1 MATFPRFLHL
11 KMYIQDENLKTAYVS
26 SAQKHN
32 NNMLNNPFPD
42 AGFDLFTPETM
53 VANCL
58 VTSKINFGVKCSAFM
73 VDNTIPDRSYTLPS
87 GFYMY
92 PRSST
97 GSKTPLRLT
106 NSVGIIDSGYRGN
119 LMSFFDNIRT
129 VDYTIQSMD
138 KLVQICAPSLLPI
151 IVDIVNLEYELGDM
165 TIRGEGGFG
174 STN

>member
-1 MATFPRFLHL
+1 MAIPFPRFLHL
-11 KMYIQDENLKTAYVS
+11 KMYIEDEELKASYFS

-32 NNMLNNPFPD
+32 NNMMNNPFPD

-53 VANCL
+53 VANGL
-58 VTSKINFGVKCSAFM
+58 VTTKINFGVKCSAYM
-73 VDNTIPDRSYTLPS
+73 VDNTFARGTLPS

-119 LMSFFDNIRT
+119 LMSFFDNVRT
-129 VDYTIQSMD
+129 VDYTIQKMD
-138 KLVQICAPSLLPI
+138 KLVQICAPNLLPI
-151 IVDIVNLEYELGDM
+151 IIDIVNLESELGDM
-165 TIRGEGGFG
+165 TIRGDGGFG

>member
-1 MATFPRFLHL
+1 MAAFPRFLHL
-11 KMYIQDENLKTAYVS
+11 KMYIQDDELRAAYIS

-32 NNMLNNPFPD
+32 NNMMNNPFPD

-53 VANCL
+53 VVGGL

-73 VDNTIPDRSYTLPS
+73 VDNCAENVKTQPS

-119 LMSFFDNIRT
+119 LMSFFDNVRT
-129 VDYTIQSMD
+129 VDYTIQKMD

-151 IVDIVNLEYELGDM
+151 IVDVVNQDSELGDM